1 MPTLCQGLAM
11 QAIFLLE
18 RKYDSMFDIF
28 LLIFGLVVLIGGGD
42 ILVRGASNIALR
54 FKISPLVVGLTIVAF
69 GTSSPELFI
78 SIQSALKGSPDM
90 TMGNV
95 IGSNICNLALVLG
108 LTAIFSPI
116 NINSSSIRI
125 DWPMAMGSSF
135 LLYILVLENYLER
148 REGILFVVILLGY
161 IVYLIQKSRSVKHKE
176 TLNVEAETVDKP
188 AQKHMI
194 KDIGLIVLGCLGLY
208 FGSEWFVGSAKEIFL
223 AMGVSER
230 VIGILVLAIGTSL
243 PELVTAIVAALKKNT
258 DLAIGNLMGSNI
270 FNVLSILGITS
281 IIQDIHVSA
290 AIMGD
295 MFWMLGVTLVLLPLM
310 VFKRRLGRLQGSI
323 LLSIYFYYTYSI
335 LIAV

>member
-1 MPTLCQGLAM
+1 MR
-11 QAIFLLE
+11 AISLSE
-18 RKYDSMFDIF
+18 RKYDDMFDIF
-28 LLIFGLVVLIGGGD
+28 LLLFGLIVLIGGGD
-42 ILVRGASNIALR
+42 VLVRGASNIALR

-78 SIQSALKGSPDM
+78 SVQSALKGSPDM

-108 LTAIFSPI
+108 LTAVFSPI

-148 REGILFVVILLGY
+148 KEGILFVVILLGY
-161 IVYLIQKSRSVKHKE
+161 IIYLIQKSRSVKNKE
-176 TLNVEAETVDKP
+176 EALISIDEPEEDTP
-188 AQKHMI
+188 ANAPAKKHMA
-194 KDIGLIVLGCLGLY
+194 KDVLFIVAGCLGLY

-223 AMGVSER
+223 DMGVSER
-230 VIGILVLAIGTSL
+230 VIGIMVLAIGTSL

-281 IIQDIHVSA
+281 IIKEIHVSP

>member
-1 MPTLCQGLAM
+1 
-11 QAIFLLE
+11 
-18 RKYDSMFDIF
+18 MFDIF
-28 LLIFGLVVLIGGGD
+28 LLFFGLVVLIGGGD

-54 FKISPLVVGLTIVAF
+54 FKISPLVIGLTIVAF

-78 SIQSALKGSPDM
+78 SVQSALKGSPDM

-108 LTAIFSPI
+108 LTAVFSPI

-148 REGILFVVILLGY
+148 KEGVLFVFILLGY
-161 IVYLIQKSRSVKHKE
+161 IFYLIKKSRDASKQE
-176 TLNVEAETVDKP
+176 EAF
-188 AQKHMI
+188 AQTEENTDGSKSNNWHLL
-194 KDIGLIVLGCLGLY
+194 KDSLFICIGCLGLY
-208 FGSEWFVGSAKEIFL
+208 FGSEWFVGSAKDIFL
-223 AMGVSER
+223 KMGVSER
-230 VIGILVLAIGTSL
+230 VIGIMVLAIGTSL

-281 IIQDIHVSA
+281 IIKDIHVSS

-295 MFWMLGVTLVLLPLM
+295 MFWMLGITLVLLPLM
-310 VFKRRLGRLQGSI
+310 VFKRRLGRLQGGI

>member
-1 MPTLCQGLAM
+1 
-11 QAIFLLE
+11 
-18 RKYDSMFDIF
+18 MFDIF
-28 LLIFGLVVLIGGGD
+28 LLIFGLIVLIGGGD
-42 ILVRGASNIALR
+42 VLVRGASNIALR
-54 FKISPLVVGLTIVAF
+54 FKISPLVIGLTIVAF

-78 SIQSALKGSPDM
+78 SVQSALKGSPDM

-108 LTAIFSPI
+108 LTAVFSPI

-148 REGILFVVILLGY
+148 KEGVLFVFILLGY
-161 IVYLIQKSRSVKHKE
+161 IFYLIKKSRDASKKEEALTQTEEIDVKSKTNNWH
-176 TLNVEAETVDKP
+176 LS
-188 AQKHMI
+188 
-194 KDIGLIVLGCLGLY
+194 KDLLFILLGCLGLY
-208 FGSEWFVGSAKEIFL
+208 FGSEWFVGSAKDIFL
-223 AMGVSER
+223 KMGVSER
-230 VIGILVLAIGTSL
+230 VIGIMVLAIGTSL

-281 IIQDIHVSA
+281 IIKDIHVST

-310 VFKRRLGRLQGSI
+310 VFKRRLGRLQGGI

>member
-1 MPTLCQGLAM
+1 M
-11 QAIFLLE
+11 IFLLE
-18 RKYDSMFDIF
+18 RKNENMLNIS

-54 FKISPLVVGLTIVAF
+54 FKISPLVIGLTIVAF

-148 REGILFVVILLGY
+148 REGILFVFILIGY
-161 IVYLIQKSRSVKHKE
+161 IFYLIKKSREVNKNAAIEPNAEDTPEEARLKNKHL
-176 TLNVEAETVDKP
+176 TR
-188 AQKHMI
+188 
-194 KDIGLIVLGCLGLY
+194 DILFIFIGCLCLY
-208 FGSEWFVGSAKEIFL
+208 FGSEWFVGSAKDIFL
-223 AMGVSER
+223 KMGVSER

-295 MFWMLGVTLVLLPLM
+295 MFWMLGVTLILLPLM

>member
-1 MPTLCQGLAM
+1 
-11 QAIFLLE
+11 
-18 RKYDSMFDIF
+18 MFDIF
-28 LLIFGLVVLIGGGD
+28 LLIFGLIVLIGGGD

-54 FKISPLVVGLTIVAF
+54 FNISPLVIGLTIVAF

-108 LTAIFSPI
+108 LTAVFSPI

-148 REGILFVVILLGY
+148 KEGILFVFILTGY
-161 IVYLIQKSRSVKHKE
+161 IFYLIKKSRDAGKKE
-176 TLNVEAETVDKP
+176 KENLEAEEVTEAPSGNKW
-188 AQKHMI
+188 QLT
-194 KDIGLIVLGCLGLY
+194 KDILFILLGCLGLY
-208 FGSEWFVGSAKEIFL
+208 FGSEWFVGSAKGIFL
-223 AMGVSER
+223 QMGVSER
-230 VIGILVLAIGTSL
+230 VIGIMVLAIGTSL

-281 IIQDIHVSA
+281 IIKDIHVST

-295 MFWMLGVTLVLLPLM
+295 MFWMLGITLILLPLM
-310 VFKRRLGRLQGSI
+310 VFKRRLGRLQGGI